1 MCSREEIKEII
12 DLSIAKHEISD
23 IKRHAQ
29 FEEKLDKTL
38 IAVRDSIPPS
48 FSALLK
54 DITRQIEELRNEVK
68 PVVTIVETTKT
79 LRTMTIWIAGFLL
92 ALYPI
97 VEGFRYIKKL
107 FNS

>member
-12 DLSIAKHEISD
+12 DLSIANHEIGD

-48 FSALLK
+48 FSVMFR
-54 DITRQIEELRNEVK
+54 DITKQIEELRNEVK
-68 PVVTIVETTKT
+68 PVVTIVETTRT
-79 LRTMTIWIAGFLL
+79 LRTITIWIAGFLL

-97 VEGFRYIKKL
+97 IEGFRYIKKL
-107 FNS
+107 LNL